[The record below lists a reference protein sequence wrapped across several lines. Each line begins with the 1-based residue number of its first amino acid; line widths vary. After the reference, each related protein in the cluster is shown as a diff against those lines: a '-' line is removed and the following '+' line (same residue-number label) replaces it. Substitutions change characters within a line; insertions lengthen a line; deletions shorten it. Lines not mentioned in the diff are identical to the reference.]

1 LFGLWQIPLSWI
13 LSLRHTAL
21 QSISIVDIYH
31 LIRTKATN
39 DGIIIETVMAR
50 GVQDQPQPPQ
60 QLRRVGGPP
69 RKFPAVPKP
78 ASTARAS
85 IKATKKDI
93 RKPIKHD
100 FAEVPNPGPKLAESS
115 VTQDAEGDE
124 DDEWDEVE
132 VANGSAAP
140 SAQNTDYE
148 TDATGKT
155 NRTDPDQPTGD
166 EEDVDLEA
174 AYGYDFHEETEAQN
188 GQATPSKTGAA
199 GDQADGTIEVRL
211 GPDDG
216 LTPEERRRKELLALR
231 K

>member
-1 LFGLWQIPLSWI
+1 
-13 LSLRHTAL
+13 L
-21 QSISIVDIYH
+21 QGQAD
-31 LIRTKATN
+31 
-39 DGIIIETVMAR
+39 
-50 GVQDQPQPPQ
+50 PPP

-69 RKFPAVPKP
+69 RKLPAIPKP
-78 ASTARAS
+78 ASISGSAKTTSTTGAS
-85 IKATKKDI
+85 TKVTKKEV

-100 FAEVPNPGPKLAESS
+100 FAKTPSSGPEPAES
-115 VTQDAEGDE
+115 TAKQDAEGDD

-132 VANGSAAP
+132 VVNGSAAP
-140 SAQNTDYE
+140 SAQGTDYE

-155 NRTDPDQPTGD
+155 NRTEPDPPTGD

-174 AYGYDFHEETEAQN
+174 VYGYDFHDETEAQN
-188 GQATPSKTGAA
+188 GQATPSKSGTA
-199 GDQADGTIEVRL
+199 GGQAEGTIEVRL